1 MLFCYHRLMGSTKDP
16 GSMAQEERWKKMKA
30 ADLRRELRALWG
42 MYHRELNKVSYMQSV
57 AVTLREF
64 LNVEERNLYPED

>member
-1 MLFCYHRLMGSTKDP
+1 MLFCYHRIMGSAKDP
-16 GSMAQEERWKKMKA
+16 GLIAQEERWKKMKA
-30 ADLRRELRALWG
+30 IDLRRELRSLWG
-42 MYHRELNKVSYMQSV
+42 MYSRELTKVSHMQSV